1 MFERFVA
8 PHHLYGSL
16 SVSVND
22 GGMKKELTPKPIH
35 VARKFLHPL

>member
-8 PHHLYGSL
+8 PDHLYGSL

-22 GGMKKELTPKPIH
+22 GGIKKELTSFSVHI
-35 VARKFLHPL
+35 ARKFLHPL

>member
-16 SVSVND
+16 SISVND
-22 GGMKKELTPKPIH
+22 GGMMKELTFFSVH
-35 VARKFLHPL
+35 AARKFLHPL

>member
-16 SVSVND
+16 SVSVNN
-22 GGMKKELTPKPIH
+22 GGMKKELTFFSVH
-35 VARKFLHPL
+35 FARKFLYLL